1 LCAFA
6 INEDGADTL
15 IVSPRPFKIFG
26 SASVA
31 SVPIVPILRN
41 HHCSIEAYTSNMATS
56 NYCRQTSVPHIE
68 EVPLIGGAAVPGPA
82 VLDAPICGVE
92 FFLCSVYK

>member
-1 LCAFA
+1 
-6 INEDGADTL
+6 
-15 IVSPRPFKIFG
+15 
-26 SASVA
+26 
-31 SVPIVPILRN
+31 
-41 HHCSIEAYTSNMATS
+41 MATS

-92 FFLCSVYK
+92 FFYVLYISETCKIWDLAAAEQQQ